1 MTAADAAAVITAVA
15 GLVVAVTAL
24 IHSIGTRSESIS
36 QTNEMKAV
44 ASGIARQRAPGAGPD
59 S

>member
-1 MTAADAAAVITAVA
+1 MSASDVAAVITAIA

-24 IHSIGTRSESIS
+24 IHSISTRSQAIS
-36 QTNEMKAV
+36 EANNMKAV